1 MVENDNKTVKEELLA
16 NISELFL
23 KYGLRSTSMD
33 DICSHLKISKKTLYQ
48 FFSNKD
54 DVVEQT
60 MLYRREYQQ
69 TKHNQQEWQ
78 QFNAVEMMWRIRQHI
93 IKDFSSRMPT
103 NLFDLK
109 KYHPEVYERL
119 NQENSI
125 FIHKFLMNILEKGIK
140 EEFFRPNIDQEVE
153 IYLFVKQMSILG
165 EPEMISEIRYPYERI
180 VTTLVDNF
188 IRSIATPAGIAELE
202 KIEKETEK

>member
-48 FFSNKD
+48 FFANKD

-78 QFNAVEMMWRIRQHI
+78 QFNAIEMMWRIRQHI